1 MKKLTIT
8 EEEKKEI
15 LSKHNDIDKELLTRL
30 MKISNV
36 ELRNVFDNTHI
47 NIVTFDGYPDYSFN
61 TFLSKKDAISRIVSL
76 VVENDFS
83 DDYTYELFSNENTL
97 DEDRQ
102 RLIRTIKRFLRFQ
115 LPNY

>member
-1 MKKLTIT
+1 MKKLSIT

-47 NIVTFDGYPDYSFN
+47 IVVTFD
-61 TFLSKKDAISRIVSL
+61 
-76 VVENDFS
+76 
-83 DDYTYELFSNENTL
+83 
-97 DEDRQ
+97 
-102 RLIRTIKRFLRFQ
+102 
-115 LPNY
+115 